1 MSALLPVALAAGI
14 LFGAAAGV
22 LPLAIVTGQL
32 SWLPRSLGN
41 AEIACGLSIPIY
53 ALFTWLF
60 LEIIRMAGP
69 AFFAQFNYLAIVAG
83 LGWSWVVFR
92 ERYLVVALLWAVLI
106 LVLGN
111 LVTAFYTALALYLAD
126 GDWVEFWL
134 GARRANRAFLA
145 VAN

>member
-1 MSALLPVALAAGI
+1 MGVAMLLATILSLSMLAVIVWAFRVGDFFKEGKEMIDMPWGI
-14 LFGAAAGV
+14 VSLVDVYTGFLLFIG
-22 LPLAIVTGQL
+22 
-32 SWLPRSLGN
+32 
-41 AEIACGLSIPIY
+41 
-53 ALFTWLF
+53 
-60 LEIIRMAGP
+60 
-69 AFFAQFNYLAIVAG
+69 
-83 LGWSWVVFR
+83 WVVFR